1 MGFLEKLD
9 SIKQRVYP
17 KLLEEK
23 KKDDRYIVED
33 DKIKLKGEFY
43 EKQTR
48 LALKN
53 YDIIDPKN
61 IEQYIAMG
69 GYYALYKSIFD
80 IERKDIVDI
89 VKDSNLRGRG
99 GAGFPTGRKWEGAF
113 RQDTKIKYVI
123 CNADEG
129 DPGAYMD
136 RSILEGDPHVVVE
149 GMAIAARAIGACYG
163 YVYVRA
169 EYPKAVEALTCAI
182 EQARKYNLLGDNIM
196 GSDFSFDLKIRL
208 GAGAFVCGEGTAL
221 IQSIEG
227 KRGMPKSKV
236 YRTTERGL
244 FDYPT
249 VLNNVETFANIPLII
264 NNGSKWFKSI
274 GTEDS
279 PGTKVFALVGKV
291 VNAGLVEVPMGRTIN
306 EIVLDIGGGCP
317 NGKEVKA
324 VQTGGPSGGC
334 IPKNLFDT
342 KVDFISLARIGSIM
356 GSGGMVVMD
365 EDDCM
370 VDIAKFFMKFTV
382 DESCGKCTPCR
393 VGNKRVL
400 EILEKITSGKGEME
414 DLDILDN
421 LCKVITDTSLCGLGK
436 TATTPVLS
444 SMHYF
449 KDEYLT
455 HIKEKSCHS
464 HVCKDLLKYFITD
477 LCIGCR
483 LCKNKCPVGAI
494 EGERKKKHFI
504 HTQTCIKCNAC
515 LEHCPVHAI
524 ILK

>member
-1 MGFLEKLD
+1 MGFIEQLNEIKNSEYSVLYNRLSNDEK
-9 SIKQRVYP
+9 
-17 KLLEEK
+17 
-23 KKDDRYIVED
+23 YIVD
-33 DKIKLKGEFY
+33 GDNIRLRGDFY

-53 YDIIDPKN
+53 YDIIDPFR
-61 IEQYIAMG
+61 IEEYIAMG
-69 GYYALYKSIFD
+69 GYYALEKAIFSLD
-80 IERKDIVDI
+80 QKEIIDTVSESK
-89 VKDSNLRGRG
+89 LRGRG
-99 GAGFPTGRKWEGAF
+99 GAGFPTGKKWEGAY
-113 RQDTKIKYVI
+113 RQNVENKYVI

-136 RSILEGDPHVVVE
+136 RSILEGDPHVVIE
-149 GMAIAARAIGACYG
+149 GMAIAARAVGANRG
-163 YVYVRA
+163 YIYVRA
-169 EYPKAVEALTCAI
+169 EYPKAVESLKIAI
-182 EQARKYNLLGDNIM
+182 AQAKQYNLLGDNIM
-196 GSDFSFDLKIRL
+196 GSDFSFNLEIRL

-221 IQSIEG
+221 IKSIEG

-244 FDYPT
+244 FQLPT

-264 NNGSKWFKSI
+264 NNGAKWFKSI

-279 PGTKVFALVGKV
+279 PGTKVFALVGKIE
-291 VNAGLVEVPMGRTIN
+291 NAGLVEVPMGKTIN

-317 NGKEVKA
+317 NGKKIKA

-334 IPKNLFDT
+334 IPERLFNT
-342 KVDFISLARIGSIM
+342 KVDFISLSQIGSIM

-393 VGNKRVL
+393 IGNKRVL
-400 EILEKITSGKGEME
+400 EILEKITSGNGEIE
-414 DLDILDN
+414 DLDL
-421 LCKVITDTSLCGLGK
+421 LQELSEVITETSLCGLGK

-444 SMHYF
+444 SMNYF
-449 KDEYLT
+449 RNEYEN
-455 HIKEKSCHS
+455 HIIKKQCDA
-464 HVCKDLLKYFITD
+464 HVCKDLLQYYITES
-477 LCIGCR
+477 CVGCR
-483 LCKNKCPVGAI
+483 ICKKNCPVGAI
-494 EGERKKKHFI
+494 EGETKERHII
-504 HTQTCIKCNAC
+504 HTDKCIKCNAC
-515 LEHCPVHAI
+515 FENCPVKAI